1 MVSGIFGRSEVCVG
15 SEVMVWSVGRVSVCL
30 IDGTKGCK
38 EQTNSSTE
46 LVIDVWANFGNG
58 IGVFEGGGLL
68 SSWSRSEIN
77 VSKSVGLNRISLCVG
92 AVTLDSVWVMAAS
105 V

>member
-1 MVSGIFGRSEVCVG
+1 MG

-38 EQTNSSTE
+38 EQTDISSE
-46 LVIDVWANFGNG
+46 SEIGVWANFGNG
-58 IGVFEGGGLL
+58 VGVVDVGGLF

-77 VSKSVGLNRISLCVG
+77 VSKSVGFNRISLCFG
-92 AVTLDSVWVMAAS
+92 AVTVDSVWVMAAS